1 MALDAFSRLEMLIG
15 HNAVETLHHK
25 HVAVFG
31 VGGVGGYAVE
41 ALARSGIGSLDLIDN
56 DQVALTNL
64 NRQIIA
70 TADTIGMDKVDV
82 AERRVK
88 SINPDCHVKTYKCF
102 YLPEKRNE
110 FDFQQYD
117 YIIDAIDTV
126 SAKLDLIETARAM
139 HIPIICA
146 MGCGNRLDPSYV
158 RCMDLYETSNDPL
171 CRIMRHECRRRH
183 IDHLKVVYS
192 SEKPMTPQY
201 DGPNGHSFLKEKEE
215 SGRRALPGSSAFVP
229 ASAGLMIAYETV
241 HDLLG

>member
-1 MALDAFSRLEMLIG
+1 MTSEKLKDAVSYALNQEENLRGFLSDGNIPPD
-15 HNAVETLHHK
+15 N
-25 HVAVFG
+25 
-31 VGGVGGYAVE
+31 
-41 ALARSGIGSLDLIDN
+41 GS
-56 DQVALTNL
+56 
-64 NRQIIA
+64 
-70 TADTIGMDKVDV
+70 
-82 AERRVK
+82 AER
-88 SINPDCHVKTYKCF
+88 HVKPISLF
-102 YLPEKRNE
+102 RRNSMFSFSLKGAE
-110 FDFQQYD
+110 AMVT
-117 YIIDAIDTV
+117 IV
-126 SAKLDLIETARAM
+126 SLIETARAM

-192 SEKPMTPQY
+192 IEKPMTPQY

-229 ASAGLMIAYETV
+229 AAAGLMIAYETV

>member
-1 MALDAFSRLEMLIG
+1 MALNAFSRLEMLIG
-15 HNAVETLHHK
+15 YDAVEALHHK

-41 ALARSGIGSLDLIDN
+41 ALARSGIGALDLIDN
-56 DQVALTNL
+56 DEVALTNL

-70 TADTIGMDKVDV
+70 TAETLGRAKVDA
-82 AERRVK
+82 AEERIHA
-88 SINPDCHVKTYKCF
+88 INPDCRVKTYKCF
-102 YLPEKRNE
+102 YMPDQKDQ
-110 FDFQQYD
+110 FDFTQYD

-126 SAKLDLIETARAM
+126 SAKLDLIETAKAYG
-139 HIPIICA
+139 IPIISA

-158 RCMDLYETSNDPL
+158 RCMDLYETKNDPL
-171 CRIMRHECRRRH
+171 CRVMRHECRKRH

-192 SEKPMTPQY
+192 MEKAMTPRY
-201 DGPNGHSFLKEKEE
+201 DGPNGADFLKEKEE

-229 ASAGLMIAYETV
+229 AAAGLMIAYEAV